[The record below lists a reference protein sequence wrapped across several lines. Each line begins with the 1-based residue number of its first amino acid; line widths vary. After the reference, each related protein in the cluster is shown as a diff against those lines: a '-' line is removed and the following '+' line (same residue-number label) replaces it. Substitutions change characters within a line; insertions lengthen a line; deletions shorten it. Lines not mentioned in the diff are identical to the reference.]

1 MFRRSASRL
10 LLQGR
15 SLMQGQTSM
24 IPASP
29 PNGTLVRLFTSKRQI
44 VREILEDGRV
54 YEGEWLDDKP
64 NGRGKEVWPGMSPY
78 FISCVALLSN
88 LNCTLVIL

>member
-10 LLQGR
+10 QGH
-15 SLMQGQTSM
+15 SLMQWQTSVR

-29 PNGTLVRLFTSKRQI
+29 PTLVRQFTSKRQT

-64 NGRGKEVWPGMSPY
+64 NGRGKEVWPGMSSY
-78 FISCVALLSN
+78 LKSCVALLGY
-88 LNCTLVIL
+88 LNYTLVIL